1 MRVPPGSIGGSTQRL
16 PREGAPGRRGG
27 PSGDLHVLV
36 RVRPHPFYG
45 RESTREGEV
54 LTVELPLTFVE
65 ATLGA
70 EVDVPVLDT
79 RVQMRVPPGT
89 QAGATFR
96 LRGKGFPRAGGRG
109 DAHVRIAIETPT
121 ALSDEARGL
130 LLRLGGALE
139 GAELP
144 RRRAFR
150 ATLDRAAA
158 GGVVPEAPPERAAAD
173 GSRER

>member
-1 MRVPPGSIGGSTQRL
+1 M
-16 PREGAPGRRGG
+16 
-27 PSGDLHVLV
+27 
-36 RVRPHPFYG
+36 
-45 RESTREGEV
+45 
-54 LTVELPLTFVE
+54 
-65 ATLGA
+65 
-70 EVDVPVLDT
+70 LDT

-109 DAHVRIAIETPT
+109 DAHIRIAIETPT
-121 ALSDEARGL
+121 SVSDEARGL

-150 ATLDRAAA
+150 ATLERAAA
-158 GGVVPEAPPERAAAD
+158 GGVVPEAPPERATAD